1 MVDAYLRATGD
12 NSFITDNIQV
22 LEKEYMFWMVNRTVD
37 VTYNGQTYTLNR
49 YNAPITQAR

>member
-22 LEKEYMFWMVNRTVD
+22 LEKEYIFWMVNRTVD

-49 YNAPITQAR
+49 YNAPITLAR